1 MGSTIGILITNNSS
15 LTVISEVRRKKK
27 GVINFDDF
35 SFCPFAFFFFF
46 FLLEG
51 EGLSKLY

>member
-27 GVINFDDF
+27 VVINFDDF

-46 FLLEG
+46 WLEG